1 MTEAERQRM
10 MAEAQRLS
18 MQQSALSIGPPYQ
31 YRGLS
36 GVSTQV
42 ATQSNAAPIK
52 KLPGYSLAQV
62 QLNDGSVVGMTIS
75 ASPSLGQHL
84 VKEMAS
90 TGYLYIFNE
99 AESMMIKADRVV
111 AVKLTKMTTE

>member
-1 MTEAERQRM
+1 MTEAERQKM
-10 MAEAQRLS
+10 MAEVQRLA
-18 MQQSALSIGPPYQ
+18 MNVGPPYQ
-31 YRGLS
+31 YSALS

-42 ATQSNAAPIK
+42 TTQSNAAHIK
-52 KLPGYSLAQV
+52 RGSVYSLAQV

-84 VKEMAS
+84 VKEMGS
-90 TGYLYIFNE
+90 TGYLYIFNDT
-99 AESMMIKADRVV
+99 ESLMIKADRVV